1 MDIQIWKDSMHT
13 VMSIITTFALMAWP
27 LIVMMSPMMLAAPGA
42 QDSKTAVLSAMLFL
56 LYPVAIFILLGL
68 FEVNYLGFNGFL
80 LAKISAVVVCVIFVV
95 FGYSSL
101 FINMVK
107 GVPNSG
113 YAVVNDT
120 VYFSGNELTEA
131 DPDSFTTYDRQD
143 YENEHSASLYAS
155 DKHSFYYFG
164 KRVGNV
170 DSRNI
175 TGRLIGHTLYWF
187 NDTQVIL
194 RNQIIEAA
202 NPHTFAS
209 IDENWSYSET
219 DGEYIIYYGDERLKP
234 AEFDSFKVLFRAYAK
249 DKSHLYY
256 GADIIAP
263 EADLKTFEILTTH
276 YEFARDINNIYYLS
290 GSETHAV
297 EGLDPNTFKELK
309 RSYIKDK
316 SAVYYHSYSDGVQ
329 RISEA
334 DVTSFVVTDYDETTH
349 SDAGD
354 KNYYYMR
361 GEIVAA
367 KTDF

>member
-1 MDIQIWKDSMHT
+1 
-13 VMSIITTFALMAWP
+13 
-27 LIVMMSPMMLAAPGA
+27 MMLAAPGS
-42 QDSKTAVLSAMLFL
+42 QDNKTTVLSVMLFL
-56 LYPVAIFILLGL
+56 LYPVAIFIFLGL
-68 FEVNYLGFNGFL
+68 FGINYLGLNSFL
-80 LAKISAVVVCVIFVV
+80 LAKISAIVVSVIFVF

-101 FINMVK
+101 FINMIK

-120 VYFSGNELTEA
+120 VYFSGKELTGA
-131 DPDSFTTYDRQD
+131 DPNSFTAYDGQD

-164 KRVGNV
+164 KRVENV
-170 DSRNI
+170 DPCNI

-187 NDTQVIL
+187 NDTQVVL

-202 NPHTFAS
+202 NPHTFACL
-209 IDENWSYSET
+209 DENWSYSET
-219 DGEYIIYYGDERLKP
+219 DGEYTIYYNAERLKS
-234 AEFDSFKVLFRAYAK
+234 ADFDSFRVLFGAYAT

-276 YEFARDINNIYYLS
+276 YEFAHDINNIYYLS

-297 EGLDPNTFKELK
+297 EGLDLNTFEELK

-329 RISEA
+329 RINEA
-334 DVTSFVVTDYDETTH
+334 DVTSFAVTDYDETTH

>member
-1 MDIQIWKDSMHT
+1 MHI

-27 LIVMMSPMMLAAPGA
+27 LIVMMSPMMLAAPGS
-42 QDSKTAVLSAMLFL
+42 QDNKTTVLSVMLFL
-56 LYPVAIFILLGL
+56 LYPVAIFIFLGL
-68 FEVNYLGFNGFL
+68 FGINYLGLNSFL
-80 LAKISAVVVCVIFVV
+80 LAKISAIVVSVIFVF

-101 FINMVK
+101 FINMIK

-120 VYFSGNELTEA
+120 VYFSGKELTGA
-131 DPDSFTTYDRQD
+131 DPNSFTAYDGQD

-164 KRVGNV
+164 KRVENV
-170 DSRNI
+170 DPCNI

-187 NDTQVIL
+187 NDTQVVL

-202 NPHTFAS
+202 NPHTFACL
-209 IDENWSYSET
+209 DENWSYSET
-219 DGEYIIYYGDERLKP
+219 DGEYTIYYNAERLKS
-234 AEFDSFKVLFRAYAK
+234 ADFDSFRVLFGAYAT

-276 YEFARDINNIYYLS
+276 YEFAHDINNIYYLS

-297 EGLDPNTFKELK
+297 EGLDLNTFEELK

-329 RISEA
+329 RINEA
-334 DVTSFVVTDYDETTH
+334 DVTSFAVTDYDETTH

>member
-1 MDIQIWKDSMHT
+1 MDIQIWQDPMHI

-42 QDSKTAVLSAMLFL
+42 QDNKTAVLSVMLFL

-68 FEVNYLGFNGFL
+68 FEVNYLGFNSFL
-80 LAKISAVVVCVIFVV
+80 LAKISTVVVCIVFVV

-101 FINMVK
+101 FINMIK

-113 YAVVNDT
+113 YAVVNEK
-120 VYFSGNELTEA
+120 VYFSGNVLTGA
-131 DPDSFTTYDRQD
+131 DPDSFITYDQKD
-143 YENEHSASLYAS
+143 YENDHSASLYAS

-164 KRVGNV
+164 KRVASV
-170 DSRNI
+170 DPLNI
-175 TGRLIGHTLYWF
+175 KGRFIGHTLYWF

-209 IDENWSYSET
+209 IDENWSYSEI
-219 DGEYIIYYGDERLKP
+219 DRVYSVYYSGKRLKSVD
-234 AEFDSFKVLFRAYAK
+234 FDSFRVFFSAYAK
-249 DKSHLYY
+249 DKNHIYY
-256 GADIIAP
+256 GANTIVPD
-263 EADLKTFEILTTH
+263 ADLSTFEILTTH
-276 YEFARDINNIYYLS
+276 YEFARDVNNIYYLC

-297 EGLDPNTFKELK
+297 EGLDPNTFEEFE

-316 SAVYYHSYSDGVQ
+316 SAVYYHSDSDGVQ
-329 RISEA
+329 RINEA
-334 DVTSFVVTDYDETTH
+334 DVASFAVTDYEQRTH

>member
-1 MDIQIWKDSMHT
+1 MHI

-27 LIVMMSPMMLAAPGA
+27 LIVMMSPMMLAAPGS
-42 QDSKTAVLSAMLFL
+42 QDNKTTVLSVMLFL
-56 LYPVAIFILLGL
+56 LYPVAIFIFLGL
-68 FEVNYLGFNGFL
+68 FGINYLGLNSFL
-80 LAKISAVVVCVIFVV
+80 LAKISAIVVSVIFVF

-101 FINMVK
+101 FINMIK

-120 VYFSGNELTEA
+120 VYFSGKELTGA
-131 DPDSFTTYDRQD
+131 DPNSFTAYDGQD

-164 KRVGNV
+164 KRVENV
-170 DSRNI
+170 DPCNI

-187 NDTQVIL
+187 NDTQVVL

-202 NPHTFAS
+202 NPHTFACL
-209 IDENWSYSET
+209 DENWSYSET
-219 DGEYIIYYGDERLKP
+219 DSEYTIYYNAERLKS
-234 AEFDSFKVLFRAYAK
+234 ADFDSFRVLFGAYAT

-276 YEFARDINNIYYLS
+276 YEFAHDINNIYYLS

-297 EGLDPNTFKELK
+297 EGLDPNTFEELK

-329 RISEA
+329 RINEA
-334 DVTSFVVTDYDETTH
+334 DVTSFAVTDYDETTH